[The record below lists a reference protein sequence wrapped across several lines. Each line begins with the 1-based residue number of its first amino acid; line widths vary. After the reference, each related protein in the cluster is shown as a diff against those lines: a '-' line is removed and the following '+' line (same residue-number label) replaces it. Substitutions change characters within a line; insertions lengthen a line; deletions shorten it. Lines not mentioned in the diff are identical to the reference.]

1 MVNNLNPVLIDLGII
16 KIHWYSLAYIF
27 GILIGWWYGRF
38 LIKKKVRFID
48 QENYIKNFDDLIS
61 YIIIG
66 VIIGGRLGY
75 VIFYN
80 PSYFIEN
87 PIQIFKL
94 WEGGMSFHG
103 GLIGVIVSTYIF
115 SNLKKLNYKI
125 YFDVICCVAPIG
137 IFLGRVANFINSE
150 LYGRETDISWSV
162 KFIQIDNLNR
172 HPSQIYEAIF
182 EGIFL
187 FILLNLFHFKITK
200 KNGLASSLFL
210 ILYSLFRFF
219 IEFTR
224 EPDTHI
230 GLILFNMSMGQIISV
245 IFFIIGMILF
255 YKNYVVEK

>member
-1 MVNNLNPVLIDLGII
+1 MLLYRTNKVN
-16 KIHWYSLAYIF
+16 
-27 GILIGWWYGRF
+27 
-38 LIKKKVRFID
+38 
-48 QENYIKNFDDLIS
+48 
-61 YIIIG
+61 
-66 VIIGGRLGY
+66 
-75 VIFYN
+75 IFYYLDLVAL
-80 PSYFIEN
+80 S
-87 PIQIFKL
+87 
-94 WEGGMSFHG
+94 
-103 GLIGVIVSTYIF
+103 
-115 SNLKKLNYKI
+115 
-125 YFDVICCVAPIG
+125 APIG
-137 IFLGRVANFINSE
+137 IFLGRIANFINSE
-150 LYGRETDISWSV
+150 LYGRASDIIWSV

-187 FILLNLFHFKITK
+187 FIILNLFHFKLTK